1 MNNKK
6 VILAILDGF
15 GINTNSPAENAILQA
30 NAPTLQGLFAQP
42 YTRLD
47 ASGLAVGIPE

>member
-15 GINTNSPAENAILQA
+15 GINTNKPTENAILLA
-30 NAPTLQGLFAQP
+30 NAPTLENLFSQP
-42 YTRLD
+42 YARLD